1 VKSQLL
7 ISLVVSLKNN
17 KKLRVCRKQAARCS
31 VRVVE
36 NIAVTQ
42 SRSRSFEF
50 TRLSRACNHSIVT
63 VYLSCIVSEIKR
75 DIG

>member
-1 VKSQLL
+1 MKSQLL

-17 KKLRVCRKQAARCS
+17 KKLSCRKQAARCS